1 MKQSWLLALH
11 FALRELRG
19 GFGGFFILIACIALG
34 VGAIAGVNSVSRA
47 ITGTISAEG
56 REILGGDLAVSAQ
69 LPQIQP
75 KIVEW
80 LQKRGDVSQ
89 SYSLRAMARRPDG
102 ADQTLAELKAVED
115 SYPLFGTL
123 EGVDGPLNALQLGE
137 DAIFAEPILLE
148 RLGVVEG
155 DKLAIGNAVF
165 VVKGIIATEPDRL
178 SDGAVFGP
186 RVMMSLKGLELAG
199 LIRPGSLVSSKA
211 GVRVDGSMSPAQILS
226 DLRKQFPD
234 AGLRLQTRDNA
245 APSLSANVARFSQF
259 LTLVGLAALVV
270 GGVGVGNAARAF
282 LDSKRQSIATLKAV
296 GASSSF
302 IFRVYLIE
310 IMLIAL
316 VGIVAGLLIGFTLPL
331 VARQLLSGTLEIPLS
346 SAFSPFALVLGAAY
360 GFLTAFVFVVW
371 PIGQAKET
379 PAATLFRSAGY
390 GAAKR
395 PQAAYVA
402 MLAAG
407 LSALVALALL
417 TAREPLVAAIFL
429 GATAAAFAA
438 LALVS
443 MAIKQAARALPK
455 PRSTAFRMALANLHR
470 PGSLTTPVV
479 LSLGLGLTLIVALA
493 MIDTSLR
500 NQIAGN
506 LPKQAPSFFMADVQ
520 SSEIDGVRDTVT
532 GVSAEGRFDAVPM
545 IRGRITHLNTV
556 PASEH
561 PQAGTSWV
569 LRGDRGI
576 TYSEALPSNSKV
588 TDGKWWEPDYKGEP
602 LVSFSSEEAAEL
614 GLKVGDTITVNV
626 LGRPVTAKIA
636 NLRSVVWET
645 LAINFVMVFSPNAF
659 AGAPHGWLATVTFPD
674 GASDNVAR
682 DAKLLTA
689 VTKAYPGVTSVRV
702 RDAIDAVNQLVGQLA
717 LAIRAV
723 SGIAL
728 MTALLVLAGALAA
741 GNRVRGHDAVV
752 LKTIG
757 ATRRVILQAF
767 VAEYAMLGL
776 ATAVFALLAGSTAA
790 YLVVTQVM
798 KFTPYF
804 DPWLVAIVLVGALVS
819 TVGLGLAGTWRLL
832 GLKAAPVLRDL

>member
-1 MKQSWLLALH
+1 MRQGWRLALR

-19 GFGGFFILIACIALG
+19 GFRGFFILIACIALG

-69 LPQIQP
+69 VPQIQP
-75 KIVEW
+75 QIVEW
-80 LQKRGDVSQ
+80 LKQQGDVAENT
-89 SYSLRAMARRPDG
+89 SLRAMARRSDG
-102 ADQTLAELKAVED
+102 ADQTLAEVKAAGND
-115 SYPLFGTL
+115 YPLFGRL
-123 EGVDGPLNALQLGE
+123 EGSNGPLQAAELGN
-137 DAIFAEPILLE
+137 DGIFAEPILLE
-148 RLGVVEG
+148 RLGVTAGE
-155 DKLAIGNAVF
+155 KLAIGDAVF
-165 VVKGIIATEPDRL
+165 TVKGVITSEPDRL

-186 RVMMSLKGLELAG
+186 RVLMSLKGLEKAG
-199 LIRPGSLVSSKA
+199 LVRPGSLVSAKA
-211 GVRVDGSMSPAQILS
+211 SLKIANDKSPTVLLAE
-226 DLRKQFPD
+226 LRKLFPD

-282 LDSKRQSIATLKAV
+282 LEGKRQSIATLKAV
-296 GASSSF
+296 GASSNF
-302 IFRVYLIE
+302 IFQVYLLE

-316 VGIVAGLLIGFTLPL
+316 VGILAGLVIGSTLPL
-331 VARQLLSGTLEIPLS
+331 AARYLLADTLTIPFS
-346 SAFSPFALVLGAAY
+346 AAFSPPALMLGAAY

-395 PQAAYVA
+395 PQAAYIA
-402 MLAAG
+402 MLGAG
-407 LSALVALALL
+407 LAALVALALL
-417 TAREPLVAAIFL
+417 TASQPIVAAIFL
-429 GATAAAFAA
+429 CATAAAFVA

-443 MAIKQAARALPK
+443 MAIKKMARMMPK
-455 PRSTAFRMALANLHR
+455 PRGTAIRMALANLHR

-520 SSEIDGVRDTVT
+520 SAEIDGLRQTV
-532 GVSAEGRFDAVPM
+532 GNIAPDGKFDAVPM
-545 IRGRITHLNTV
+545 IRGRITHINSV

-561 PQAGTSWV
+561 PKAGTSWV

-576 TYSEALPSNSKV
+576 THSADLPANSTI
-588 TDGKWWEPDYKGEP
+588 TDGKWWEPGHAGEP

-614 GLKVGDTITVNV
+614 DLKVGDSVTVNV
-626 LGRPVTAKIA
+626 LGRPVTARIA
-636 NLRSVVWET
+636 NLRSVNWET

-659 AGAPHGWLATVTFPD
+659 AGAPHGWLATVTFPG
-674 GASDNVAR
+674 GASNDIAR
-682 DAKLLTA
+682 DAKVLTA

-702 RDAIDAVNQLVGQLA
+702 RDAINAVNQLVGQLA

-723 SGIAL
+723 SAIAL
-728 MTALLVLAGALAA
+728 VTAMLVLAGALAA

-776 ATAVFALLAGSTAA
+776 ATALFAIVAGATAA
-790 YLVVTQVM
+790 WLVVTQVM
-798 KFTPYF
+798 KFAPVF
-804 DPWLVAIVLVGALVS
+804 DPWLVAIVLAGALVS

-832 GLKAAPVLRDL
+832 GLKAAPVLREL